1 MRAVVNMTDT
11 HDYKV
16 TGSRI
21 VAALL
26 DLIPLVV
33 LFFIMAAALG
43 EFGSTEDD
51 GFSVSLTG
59 WPAALWFFL
68 CWGYFVILEG
78 LIATT
83 PGKFLMGLK
92 VVKLND
98 ERYDWRAVLLRNIIR
113 IVDGAPILYIV
124 GLISIAVT
132 EKNQRLGDLAAGTVV
147 VRKS

>member
-1 MRAVVNMTDT
+1 MRTM
-11 HDYKV
+11 DYQV

-21 VAALL
+21 VAALI

-33 LFFIMAAALG
+33 LFLIMAAA
-43 EFGSTEDD
+43 FGDFGGTEDN

-59 WPAALWFFL
+59 WAAALWFFL
-68 CWGYFVILEG
+68 AWGYFMIFEG

-83 PGKFLMGLK
+83 PGKLLMGLK
-92 VVKLND
+92 VVKLNG

-113 IVDGAPILYIV
+113 IIDGAPILYIV
-124 GLISIAVT
+124 GIISIAVT

-147 VRKS
+147 VRAS

>member
-1 MRAVVNMTDT
+1 MGAAVNMTDT
-11 HDYKV
+11 HDYQV

-26 DLIPLVV
+26 DLIPLII
-33 LFFIMAAALG
+33 LFLIMAAALG
-43 EFGSTEDD
+43 EFGSTEDNE
-51 GFSVSLTG
+51 FSVSLTG

-68 CWGYFVILEG
+68 SWGYFVILEG

-83 PGKFLMGLK
+83 PGKLLMGLK

-98 ERYDWRAVLLRNIIR
+98 EPYDWRAVLLRNIIR
-113 IVDGAPILYIV
+113 IIDGAPILYVV
-124 GLISIAVT
+124 GIISIAVT

-147 VRKS
+147 VRAS

>member
-1 MRAVVNMTDT
+1 M
-11 HDYKV
+11 
-16 TGSRI
+16 
-21 VAALL
+21 AALL

-33 LFFIMAAALG
+33 LFLIMAAALG
-43 EFGSTEDD
+43 EFGSTEDNE
-51 GFSVSLTG
+51 FSVSLTG

-68 CWGYFVILEG
+68 SWGYFVILEG

-83 PGKFLMGLK
+83 PGKLLMGLK

-98 ERYDWRAVLLRNIIR
+98 EPYDWRSVLLRNIIR
-113 IVDGAPILYIV
+113 IIDGAPILYVV

-147 VRKS
+147 VRAS